1 MEENK
6 DLKELNQAAPESP
19 ENEKKPC
26 VFLEKTKKV
35 LKTVGSWFV
44 RMFMG
49 ASKVFAKDS
58 EKKNSDKK
66 EQGNNENKQDAKFE
80 VEKIVSPGKQAL
92 ISFFRRPLAVVAL
105 CVVVGMFLFVFIG
118 PLFMPTYSDS
128 YTSTTQANLRP
139 TLSMRSIPS
148 KLKNDVKEI
157 SSNSFF
163 TVGLSNEGKVFVWGI
178 SKLSVLK
185 IDLGD
190 IPEEVENSKIVHV
203 AAGTDHIIA
212 VSEEGKVYAWGNNK
226 LGQYVKD
233 EADLE
238 EQMKNDGIEV
248 MPEEL
253 RNGTIPADQI
263 KKVTCG
269 TQASAIL
276 MNDGTLYIWGNAK
289 TYLNLTKF
297 KGKKFHDIAFTL
309 TSVVGV
315 SENKKTL
322 FTGTSGLFD
331 QLKFTMDGG
340 AAAQNLVI
348 GKKTID
354 SIATTNSSVCV
365 VLDDGTTVFGGTITS
380 DYIVKKPSVNK
391 KDKIVKVSGGVGHY
405 IAITE
410 SGKVLAWGD
419 NTHGQCD
426 ISAENASNCFA
437 GAYQS
442 YSFDNDGDFDKSA
455 GLKGYIFGTDA
466 RGADVFKR
474 LISGGKMT
482 LTIGAVA
489 VIISTVIGI
498 IVGCISG
505 YFGGWVDMLL
515 MRLTEI
521 VSAIP
526 FLPFAMI
533 LSALMA
539 QSTMEENA
547 RIFLIMVILG
557 VLSWTGLARLVRG
570 QVLSARENE
579 YVTAAKAMGVK
590 ETKIAFKHIL
600 PNVISIIIVT
610 LTLDFAGCMLTE
622 SSLSF
627 LGFGV
632 QYPKPTWGNMLNA
645 TKTLTIIGNFWWL
658 WVFPGLFLA
667 ITTICINIVGDT
679 LRDVLDPKSSAER

>member
-1 MEENK
+1 MNDNK
-6 DLKELNQAAPESP
+6 DLKELNQCEPESP
-19 ENEKKPC
+19 
-26 VFLEKTKKV
+26 KTSKKV
-35 LKTVGSWFV
+35 CLFLTKLSGILKTVGSWFA

-49 ASKVFAKDS
+49 ASKCFAKD
-58 EKKNSDKK
+58 KNDKK
-66 EQGNNENKQDAKFE
+66 EPQNNVLD
-80 VEKIVSPGKQAL
+80 VEKIVSPGKQAVK
-92 ISFFRRPLAVVAL
+92 SFFRRPLAVIAL

-118 PLFMPTYSDS
+118 PLFMPTYRDD
-128 YTSTTQANLRP
+128 YRSTTQANLRP
-139 TLSMRSIPS
+139 SLSMRSVPS
-148 KLKNDVKEI
+148 ALKDDVKQI
-157 SSNSFF
+157 SSKSFF
-163 TVGLSNEGKVFVWGI
+163 SVGLSSSGEVYVWGV
-178 SKLSVLK
+178 SKLSVSK

-190 IPEEVENSKIVHV
+190 IPEEVKNNKIEFV

-212 VSEEGKVYAWGNNK
+212 ISESGKVYAWGNRN

-233 EADLE
+233 EADLA
-238 EQMKNDGIEV
+238 EQEANDGIVV

-253 RNGTIPADQI
+253 RNGTIDVSQV

-276 MNDGTLYIWGNAK
+276 MKDGTLYIWGNSK
-289 TYLNLTKF
+289 TYSNIPKF
-297 KGKKFHDIAFTL
+297 KNRKFYDIEFTL

-315 SENKKTL
+315 SYDQKTIY
-322 FTGTSGLFD
+322 TGVQGLYD
-331 QLKFTMDGG
+331 KLKYKMDGG
-340 AAAQNLVI
+340 AADQSLII
-348 GKKTID
+348 GKNTIE
-354 SIATTNSSVCV
+354 SIAVTNESVCA
-365 VLDDGTTVFGGTITS
+365 LLSDGSTVFGGTINSETLVDKPS
-380 DYIVKKPSVNK
+380 LGKDRIVK
-391 KDKIVKVSGGVGHY
+391 ISGGTSHY
-405 IAITE
+405 VALTQ
-410 SGKVLAWGD
+410 SGKVVAWGD

-426 ISAENASNCFA
+426 ISDTNASDCFA
-437 GAYQS
+437 GSYQS
-442 YSFDNDGDFDKSA
+442 YSVDADGEFSKSA

-466 RGADVFKR
+466 NGVDVFKR
-474 LISGGKMT
+474 IISGGRMT

-539 QSTMEENA
+539 QTSIEENA
-547 RIFLIMVILG
+547 RIFIIMVILG

-570 QVLSARENE
+570 QVLSVRENE

-632 QYPKPTWGNMLNA
+632 QYPRPTWGNMLNA

-667 ITTICINIVGDT
+667 ITTICINIVGDA
-679 LRDVLDPKSSAER
+679 LRDILDPKSSAER

>member
-1 MEENK
+1 MEENR
-6 DLKELNQAAPESP
+6 DLKKVTSESSESERKSCAFFGKIAA
-19 ENEKKPC
+19 
-26 VFLEKTKKV
+26 T
-35 LKTVGSWFV
+35 LKIIGSWFS

-49 ASKVFAKDS
+49 ASKSLARDS
-58 EKKNSDKK
+58 EKKKHDDDDHDKK
-66 EQGNNENKQDAKFE
+66 EKDKRFE
-80 VEKIVSPGKQAL
+80 VEEIVSPGKQA
-92 ISFFRRPLAVVAL
+92 IVSFFRRPLAVVAL

-128 YTSTTQANLRP
+128 YTSTTQVNLRP
-139 TLSMRSIPS
+139 TMSMRSVPS
-148 KLKNDVKEI
+148 GLKNDVKEI

-163 TVGLSNEGKVFVWGI
+163 SVGLSNSGKVYVWGI
-178 SKLSVLK
+178 TKLSVSK

-190 IPEEVENSKIVHV
+190 IPEEVKNSKITHV
-203 AAGTDHIIA
+203 AAGTDHIVA
-212 VSEEGKVYAWGNNK
+212 VSEDGKVYAWGNNN

-233 EADLE
+233 EKDLQ
-238 EQMKNDGIEV
+238 EQSKNDGIV
-248 MPEEL
+248 IMPEQL
-253 RNGTIPADQI
+253 RNGTIDAGQI

-276 MNDGTLYIWGNAK
+276 MKDGTLYIWGNSK
-289 TYLNLTKF
+289 TYSNMAKF
-297 KGKKFHDIAFTL
+297 KDKKFYDIAFTL

-315 SENKKTL
+315 SEDKKSVY
-322 FTGTSGLFD
+322 TGVIGLFD
-331 QLKFTMDGG
+331 KLKFTMEGG

-348 GKKTID
+348 GSKTIE
-354 SIATTNSSVCV
+354 SLAVTNSSICL
-365 VLDDGTTVFGGTITS
+365 VLNDGSTVFGGSIMS
-380 DYIVKKPSVNK
+380 DHIVNKPNIGK
-391 KDKIVKVSGGVGHY
+391 KDKIVKISGGVGHF
-405 IAITE
+405 IAMTE
-410 SGKVLAWGD
+410 SGKVYAWGD

-426 ISAENASNCFA
+426 ISAENASDCFA

-442 YSFDNDGDFDKSA
+442 YVFDKDGKLDKSA
-455 GLKGYIFGTDA
+455 GLKGYVFGTDGN
-466 RGADVFKR
+466 GADVFKR
-474 LISGGKMT
+474 IISGGRMT

-489 VIISTVIGI
+489 VIISTIIGI

-505 YFGGWVDMLL
+505 YFGGWIDMLL

-521 VSAIP
+521 VAAIP

-533 LSALMA
+533 LSALMS
-539 QSTMEENA
+539 QTTIDEKS

-590 ETKIAFKHIL
+590 ETKIAFRHIL

-632 QYPKPTWGNMLNA
+632 QYPRPTWGNMLNA
-645 TKTLTIIGNFWWL
+645 TRTLTIIGNFWWL
-658 WVFPGLFLA
+658 WIFPGLFLA

-679 LRDVLDPKSSAER
+679 LRDVLDPKSSSER